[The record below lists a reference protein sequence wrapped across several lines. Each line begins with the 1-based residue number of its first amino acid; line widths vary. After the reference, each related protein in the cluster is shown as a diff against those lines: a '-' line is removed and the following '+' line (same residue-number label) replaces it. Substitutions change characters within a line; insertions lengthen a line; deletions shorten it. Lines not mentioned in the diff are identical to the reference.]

1 MPHLTRLNL
10 QPHGTGSLPTPSDPE
25 SSGKSSPE
33 CPPEDR
39 SEAPSSSS
47 TGPEQEAGLKEVLRS
62 GESGSRAACGTQP
75 PSPGSP
81 REPPPAFSSAAVAGD
96 KSAGI
101 AAGQPGTPMHLR
113 ERRVTG
119 PSGASQA
126 RGLSRGWR
134 HSYCPRGPGNGFGG
148 FAKQVPTAIVAA
160 VLRFQEP
167 GRAEPG
173 LETLRLSFRDAQGDP
188 QGTPRCFRPAQT
200 VWECVSLKA
209 VSAGISTYGQP
220 VCRGAGL
227 SPRVFPAEG
236 RTAEAVGCLCVLYK
250 PDAVTHVSN
259 PSTSGGRG
267 GRTTRKESPATEDKD
282 GPWWKRSPK
291 LKTEEANLQLP
302 RELETMEISS
312 CLDSLQKA
320 SESLS
325 PPDLSPGEASS
336 WFCHLCCMLGLP
348 LCLSS
353 CLF

>member
-236 RTAEAVGCLCVLYK
+236 RTAEAVGCLCVLCECLC
-250 PDAVTHVSN
+250 VCVSERKCMCICFCVCACAFVPALYPGHECGHCTPALFLCSPPTFWCASVLGSAQGLWG
-259 PSTSGGRG
+259 PSFF
-267 GRTTRKESPATEDKD
+267 A
-282 GPWWKRSPK
+282 
-291 LKTEEANLQLP
+291 LL
-302 RELETMEISS
+302 
-312 CLDSLQKA
+312 LDSKA
-320 SESLS
+320 SV
-325 PPDLSPGEASS
+325 
-336 WFCHLCCMLGLP
+336 
-348 LCLSS
+348 
-353 CLF
+353 